1 MVSKLNATLVTI
13 VIAGIVLALTALNRD
28 TATISLLP
36 GLSYTASLGVIAIC
50 LLLVGIICGA
60 AIGTFYGI
68 KSYFAH
74 NRLLKKEK
82 EEKESVALLLT
93 SRTALSTKEFGKARS
108 ALEKLSKREN
118 YRLLAN
124 IELTKVIQAQGDL
137 EGSRLLIDDLR
148 KNNPD
153 EFEVLLRSAEIHEAC
168 GNKTAAL
175 DALGL
180 ILLKFNS
187 EYVARMAR
195 DIAYSLERYDDAL
208 TFHEKLETFLRGKDD
223 FKAEILFKIL
233 KNEVTN
239 SPDKYE
245 QGVKSILK
253 QFPKFAPALEV
264 LAQKE
269 IERGNPEKAAGY
281 LLRKAEVTHSLAHWD
296 ELRRLWISQG
306 SPERALSAANIALR
320 ETSPEHKIEVELARV
335 RLLIGLTMNED
346 AEKSLL
352 ALEKNQSYSSE
363 IEQRVRLLKLVLS
376 LPGGQARDELLAIV
390 DGKKPLAL
398 VHKNMQTDTK
408 GNKNTEAPPARLS
421 TP

>member
-50 LLLVGIICGA
+50 LLLVGIIAGA
-60 AIGTFYGI
+60 AVGTFYGI

-74 NRLLKKEK
+74 SRLAKKEK
-82 EEKESVALLLT
+82 EEKESVVLLLT
-93 SRTALSTKEFGKARS
+93 ARTALSTKEFGKARS
-108 ALEKLSKREN
+108 ALEKLSKRDN

-137 EGSRLLIDDLR
+137 EAALSLVDELR

-153 EFEVLLRSAEIHEAC
+153 EFEVLLRSAEIHEVC

-195 DIAYSLERYDDAL
+195 DIAYALERYDDAL
-208 TFHEKLETFLRGKDD
+208 TFHEKLENFIRGKDD
-223 FKAEILFKIL
+223 FKAEILFRIQ
-233 KNEVTN
+233 EHEAIN
-239 SPDKYE
+239 SPDKFE

-281 LLRKAEVTHSLAHWD
+281 ILRKAEVTHSLAHWD

-320 ETSPEHKIEVELARV
+320 DTSHENKIEVELARV

-346 AEKSLL
+346 AEKSIMN
-352 ALEKNQSYSSE
+352 LEKNQSFSSE
-363 IEQRVRLLKLVLS
+363 IEQRVRLLKLVLT

-398 VHKNMQTDTK
+398 VHKNAVTDAK
-408 GNKNTEAPPARLS
+408 GGKNTEAPAARLS